1 MSAKQPIPH
10 QKLIS
15 FLLRIAIAVPF
26 LYAAIS
32 ATLQPENWMGYFPSG
47 LRAIIPGALLL
58 AGFSL
63 YQGALSVW
71 LISGKRILYPSLL
84 SVLTLL
90 AIITA
95 NITLLDIVFR
105 DVGLLF
111 AGVALIVI
119 HYREF

>member
-1 MSAKQPIPH
+1 MRENIRANHFP
-10 QKLIS
+10 LVS

-32 ATLQPENWMGYFPSG
+32 ATLQPENWMGYFPVW
-47 LRAIIPGALLL
+47 LQAIIPGTILLV
-58 AGFSL
+58 GFSL
-63 YQGALSVW
+63 YQVTLSIW
-71 LISGKRILYPSLL
+71 LFSGKKMLYPSLL

-90 AIITA
+90 AITTA

-111 AGVALIVI
+111 AAIALAVI
-119 HYREF
+119 HWQDR

>member
-1 MSAKQPIPH
+1 MSAKQPIP
-10 QKLIS
+10 QQRLIS

-32 ATLQPENWMGYFPSG
+32 ATLQPENWMGYFPSW

-71 LISGKRILYPSLL
+71 LLSGKRMLYPSLL

-90 AIITA
+90 AITTA

-111 AGVALIVI
+111 AAITLMVI
-119 HYREF
+119 HWQDR